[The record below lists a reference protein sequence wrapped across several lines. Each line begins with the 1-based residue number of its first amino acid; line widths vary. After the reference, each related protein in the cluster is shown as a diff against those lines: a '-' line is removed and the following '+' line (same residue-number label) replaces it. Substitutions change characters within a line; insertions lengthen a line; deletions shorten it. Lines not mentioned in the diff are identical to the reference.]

1 MDNNQSRHRLENKR
15 HFFGLPVAFAASLTT
30 NFNCPKERM
39 LMSLPKVAANSPQ
52 EVSLVAGEKYAY
64 CTCGLSEKQ
73 PFCDG
78 KHKGTDF
85 KPLVFTAEETKSAWF
100 CRCKQTCNA
109 PNCDGSHNKLSQPT
123 PSAAA
128 IE

>member
-1 MDNNQSRHRLENKR
+1 MD
-15 HFFGLPVAFAASLTT
+15 
-30 NFNCPKERM
+30 
-39 LMSLPKVAANSPQ
+39 LPKVAADSPQ
-52 EVSLVAGEKYAY
+52 EVELVAGQKYAY

-78 KHKGTDF
+78 KHKGTEF
-85 KPLVFTAEETKSAWF
+85 KPLVFTADETKKAWF

-109 PNCDGSHNKLSQPT
+109 PNCDGSHNKLSRPT
-123 PSAAA
+123 ASAAA

>member
-1 MDNNQSRHRLENKR
+1 M
-15 HFFGLPVAFAASLTT
+15 T
-30 NFNCPKERM
+30 
-39 LMSLPKVAANSPQ
+39 LPKVAANSPQ
-52 EVSLVAGEKYAY
+52 EVQLVAGEKYAY

-78 KHKGTDF
+78 KHKGTEF
-85 KPLVFTAEETKSAWF
+85 KPLVFTAEESKSAWF

-123 PSAAA
+123 PTAAA